1 MPSLALGVVGGFA
14 GGVLDTAVP
23 PALDAVGS
31 AASLAGVLFTGYSVT
46 SLLGGLVYGLR
57 RWPGRIHRQA
67 AIWLAMLC
75 AVLPAALVPSLPVI
89 AVIAV
94 IAVAAGLFAA
104 PQITARALTLQR
116 DLPESAW
123 SAGFSSLYA
132 ANGAGYGL
140 AGFVVAAMLPLG
152 AHIAFAVPLLLCLFT
167 ALLATLPS

>member
-1 MPSLALGVVGGFA
+1 VPSLALGVVGGFA

-75 AVLPAALVPSLPVI
+75 AVLLPAALVPSLP
-89 AVIAV
+89 V

-123 SAGFSSLYA
+123 SAGFSSLYTA
-132 ANGAGYGL
+132 DGAGYGL

-152 AHIAFAVPLLLCLFT
+152 AHIAFAVPLFLCLLT

>member
-1 MPSLALGVVGGFA
+1 
-14 GGVLDTAVP
+14 
-23 PALDAVGS
+23 
-31 AASLAGVLFTGYSVT
+31 
-46 SLLGGLVYGLR
+46 
-57 RWPGRIHRQA
+57 
-67 AIWLAMLC
+67 
-75 AVLPAALVPSLPVI
+75 VI

-94 IAVAAGLFAA
+94 IAVVAGLFAA

-123 SAGFSSLYA
+123 SAGFSSLHA

-152 AHIAFAVPLLLCLFT
+152 AHIAFAVPLLLCLLT